1 MTKVGKG
8 INPVH
13 LSDTAHP
20 FEIST
25 KRGSFTGTSKFA
37 RTVGVGPTP
46 GGSGNFIS
54 ANASMK
60 KKRPLDGPGDAK

>member
-25 KRGSFTGTSKFA
+25 KRGSFTGKSLFG
-37 RTVGVGPTP
+37 RTVGVGPQP
-46 GGSGNFIS
+46 GGGGNKIS
-54 ANASMK
+54 ANAEMR

>member
-1 MTKVGKG
+1 MAKVGGG

-13 LSDTAHP
+13 LSDTKHP

-37 RTVGVGPTP
+37 HTVGIGPQP
-46 GGSGNFIS
+46 GGSGNKIS
-54 ANASMK
+54 ANAEMR
-60 KKRPLDGPGDAK
+60 KKRPLNGAGDAK